1 MEYIELACVKEGSK
15 LRIKITSPGYLN
27 NANCQFPRDI
37 RVEGNKYRVRADD
50 VSLIMTRGKWF
61 YTIKKGNIEIINQN
75 PNQPNP
81 NQPNQLNQI
90 QIYEDVDEIECAIC
104 MTENKDTVFYPCGH
118 YHTCAKCSN
127 LLNNCP
133 MCLKKITNRIDRS
146 LIG

>member
-1 MEYIELACVKEGSK
+1 MEYIELICVKEGSK
-15 LRIKITSPGYLN
+15 LRVKISTPGYFN

-37 RVEGNKYRVRADD
+37 RVEGNKYKVRAED

-61 YTIKKGNIEIINQN
+61 YTIKKGNIEIIN

-81 NQPNQLNQI
+81 NQPNLNQPI
-90 QIYEDVDEIECAIC
+90 QIYEDINEVECAIC
-104 MTENKDTVFYPCGH
+104 MSENKNTVFYPCGH
-118 YHTCAKCSN
+118 YHTCTKCSN